1 MCPAVAQTP
10 SGVFMTVAR
19 PRKPAKT
26 DTRRA
31 EAIRAA
37 AAHLADLRRAHGQP
51 PPDVPLPSRA
61 AVRLV
66 CPIPD
71 ASWCSSPAQLC
82 AELAE

>member
-1 MCPAVAQTP
+1 MKA
-10 SGVFMTVAR
+10 

-26 DTRRA
+26 DTERA
-31 EAIRAA
+31 EAKRAS
-37 AAHLADLRRAHGQP
+37 AAHLADLRRAHGSP
-51 PPDVPLPSRA
+51 PLNVHLRSRA

-71 ASWCSSPAQLC
+71 ASWCSSPAQMC